1 MSETNIKKASW
12 RTVVGMILLPVLVL
26 GGFLG
31 LALTQDAPAGAIVNN
46 DQMADVA
53 GEPMRIG
60 DDVAQGMIDDPSI
73 AWEVTDAETA
83 EKGLKDGKY
92 AAVVTIPS
100 DFTKVASSFTTMDA
114 NVTETTHI
122 DIKVS
127 DQTTLVDGLIAQIV
141 NYVATD
147 GVNQALQTAFADG
160 VFDGF
165 NEISDSFVMIVDG
178 AKQLRDGSDQ
188 LRDGAAEAH
197 AGTIELKAGTA
208 ELRPGAQELDAG
220 VAELRGGVKQ
230 LKDGADELS
239 KSAIDEV
246 YYGFVD
252 QLAPGIAQYV
262 DGTEQLYEQYD
273 QIRDG
278 AAGVALLFG
287 AAATYDPSKIERA
300 DSCYFGS
307 SGFQDFQQKA
317 REWWAGITGKEPK
330 PLEPKLLGKCPPK
343 SYTAPYQFSKDLT
356 PDQNIYQ
363 QIQSNARRIM
373 EMGLTQY
380 YAEDAAVSLAEEA
393 FVGGFQGGLETVAT
407 AIGGSDVPLR
417 NPDGS
422 SNFDNWMQYVLNSKR
437 ESVPA
442 INAKMAGD
450 EQICSDGQL
459 GADGNVITRPCK
471 EGETPD
477 GLAGKANLLNGLDV
491 YKMSFAGELLD
502 GEYDANG
509 FPTDSKAQA
518 AELIGGVQELSVGLG
533 AVKAGMDS
541 YSYKLVSPQLGEVP
555 LTGPVPPVL
564 LVDEKGMPVMD
575 DAGNPIR
582 ATKEQVEAALGAKIL
597 PVNPKTEGQGIKS
610 GLAELYAG
618 TGELK
623 DGTSQIADGANQL
636 EDGAAQLED
645 GLRQIAEGT
654 VELNEGAVLFESE
667 LVAGKDE
674 IPSFT
679 KDEKKV
685 LADAAGLPVTKLDVV
700 QPGTNY
706 MVGLLAASVLWGAGL
721 IAFAS
726 RRGRELAAAV
736 SSPGTWGKAIAKPAI
751 VNAIIGGV
759 LGLVAAAV
767 AEAGAGAFISLLLIG
782 ALIGVSFTLINHGLA
797 GWLGNIGRAIVFGFF
812 AFSIIIGITGGVTPW
827 LRGLVKISPVENASD
842 LMRAVMT
849 GGSFAGLLIGA
860 IVFLIIGVVLSL
872 SLMLKNRN
880 VSEEAVVT
888 A

>member
-220 VAELRGGVKQ
+220 AAELRAGVKQ

-262 DGTEQLYEQYD
+262 DGTEQLYEGYD
-273 QIRDG
+273 EIRD
-278 AAGVALLFG
+278 AASGVALLFG
-287 AAATYDPSKIERA
+287 AAAVYDVKQIERA
-300 DSCYFGS
+300 SSCYVGS
-307 SGFQDFQQKA
+307 SSFQEFQQKV
-317 REWWAGITGKEPK
+317 REWWAGIIGKEPK

-343 SYTAPYQFSKDLT
+343 SYTAPYQGNDMAEEL
-356 PDQNIYQ
+356 QV
-363 QIQSNARRIM
+363 NARRIM

-380 YAEDAAVSLAEEA
+380 YAEDAAVALAEEA

-422 SNFDNWMQYVLNSKR
+422 SNFNNWMQYVLNAKR
-437 ESVPA
+437 ESASA
-442 INAKMAGD
+442 IETKMAND
-450 EQICSDGQL
+450 EKICSNGQL
-459 GADGNVITRPCK
+459 GADGNVITHPCA
-471 EGETPD
+471 EGEKAD
-477 GLAGKANLLNGLDV
+477 GLAGATNLMNGLDLF
-491 YKMSFAGELLD
+491 KQMFAGQLLD
-502 GEYDANG
+502 GEVDADG

-582 ATKEQVEAALGAKIL
+582 ATKAQVEQALGAKIL

-636 EDGAAQLED
+636 DDGAAQLED

-880 VSEEAVVT
+880 VSEEAVAT